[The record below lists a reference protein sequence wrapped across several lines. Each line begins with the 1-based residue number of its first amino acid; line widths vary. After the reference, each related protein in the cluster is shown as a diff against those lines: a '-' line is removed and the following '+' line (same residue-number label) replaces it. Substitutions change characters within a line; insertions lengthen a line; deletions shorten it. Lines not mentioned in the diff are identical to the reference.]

1 MMLFEDFGVKEKKI
15 LLLLLSALLSF
26 WLVFAPVTSAESA
39 MPEKQTVAMYQIT
52 EPELVQLETNLAQ
65 LKSINSRLQMDLK
78 VQSDEATALKQEVT
92 KLKRQLEKLLL
103 LSQTQGESLTNAN
116 KLLAE
121 YATEA
126 KRERLRIKAQRN
138 TWEAVAACLVIALA
152 VK

>member
-65 LKSINSRLQMDLK
+65 LKSINSSLQMDLK

-116 KLLAE
+116 KLLEE
-121 YATEA
+121 YAREA